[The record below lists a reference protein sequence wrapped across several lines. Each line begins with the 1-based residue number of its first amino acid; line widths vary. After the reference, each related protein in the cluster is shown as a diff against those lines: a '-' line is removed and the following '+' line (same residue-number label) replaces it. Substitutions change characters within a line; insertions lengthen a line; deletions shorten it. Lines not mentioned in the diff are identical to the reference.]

1 MTSAV
6 YSDLEI
12 ILILILWSAL
22 VLCIYCAGETRYI
35 PRFLEKLTN
44 DIDPDR
50 EKVIRCENCKYYN
63 PKVGMCFLHWDTG
76 EDEGLSFTV
85 FPDNYCSFAKEKT
98 EAGEEEPFHDTV

>member
-1 MTSAV
+1 MTAAV

-22 VLCIYCAGETRYI
+22 VLCIYCAGETRSI

-50 EKVIRCENCKYYN
+50 EKVIKCENCKYYN
-63 PKVGMCFLHWDTG
+63 EREMRCYCHWDEEECAG
-76 EDEGLSFTV
+76 FVFDV
-85 FPDNYCSFAKEKT
+85 FPYDYCSLAKEKT
-98 EAGEEEPFHDTV
+98 KAEEEEPFHDTL